1 MIGRL
6 LRNDDVLRLIV
17 LVALVIV
24 FGLLTNGVTY
34 SALGLRNILQQSAIV
49 GIAAIGQAFVILTG
63 AIDVSLY
70 GTGMLVSVVG
80 ASALTSRFDLNL
92 FGGDPSS
99 IWTGAG
105 IMLAVGAVMGGA
117 VNGALVAWARIPSLV
132 VTLGIWQIG
141 VGLAQLIGG
150 GYTIT
155 DLTPDFGIF
164 GQSSIAGVPIPI
176 VEMLGLFLLA
186 AYVLHHT
193 SFGRSIYAVG
203 GNAGS
208 AYLSG
213 IKVQRI
219 QFAVFVISGIMVSLA
234 AISITSR
241 MMAASART
249 LTGLQIDSVAAVT
262 VGGVSIFGGKG
273 TILGVL
279 IGTLILAVIDS
290 GLGAIGATTAV
301 QNTVKGAIIIVAA
314 SIEYFRPRLRLKTTA
329 A

>member
-17 LVALVIV
+17 LVALVII

-34 SALGLRNILQQSAIV
+34 SPLGLRNILQQSAIV

-105 IMLAVGAVMGGA
+105 IMLAVGAMIGA

-132 VTLGIWQIG
+132 VTLGVWQIG

-155 DLTPDFGIF
+155 DLTPDFGVF

-176 VEMLGLFLLA
+176 VEMLVLFLLA
-186 AYVLHHT
+186 AYILHHT

-203 GNAGS
+203 GNAAS

-314 SIEYFRPRLRLKTTA
+314 SIEYFRPWLRLKTTA